1 MSKATFTQD
10 GNVAV
15 MTWDSGENR
24 FNPEFLEDCLA
35 CLDSIEKDTDATVL
49 VVRSAHEKIWSNGLD
64 LDWLMPVVMAQ
75 DAVTSKAFFYRLN
88 DLFKRVLLFPMPTVA
103 AMNGHAFAGGAIL
116 SCAFDFRYMRSDRGF
131 FCFPEVDLGI
141 PFLPGMLAL
150 LRKAM
155 PGKTLVDLTLTGRR
169 LTAAQAIE
177 MGVVVDSA
185 PGNEVVDKAIAWGKT
200 MNKRRN
206 VVLAIKRELYKNEE
220 RIFDVEDPPIIESG
234 RLQV

>member
-1 MSKATFTQD
+1 
-10 GNVAV
+10 
-15 MTWDSGENR
+15 
-24 FNPEFLEDCLA
+24 
-35 CLDSIEKDTDATVL
+35 
-49 VVRSAHEKIWSNGLD
+49 
-64 LDWLMPVVMAQ
+64 
-75 DAVTSKAFFYRLN
+75 
-88 DLFKRVLLFPMPTVA
+88 
-103 AMNGHAFAGGAIL
+103 
-116 SCAFDFRYMRSDRGF
+116 
-131 FCFPEVDLGI
+131 VDLGI

-185 PGNEVVDKAIAWGKT
+185 PGNEVVDKAVAWGKT

>member
-1 MSKATFTQD
+1 LHFIVFNQPVDLKFGIESKIKKERKPKMPKATFTQD

-24 FNPEFLEDCLA
+24 FNPEFLEDTLA
-35 CLDSIEKDTDATVL
+35 CLDSIERETDANVL

-116 SCAFDFRYMRSDRGF
+116 SCAFDFRYM
-131 FCFPEVDLGI
+131 
-141 PFLPGMLAL
+141 
-150 LRKAM
+150 
-155 PGKTLVDLTLTGRR
+155 
-169 LTAAQAIE
+169 
-177 MGVVVDSA
+177 
-185 PGNEVVDKAIAWGKT
+185 
-200 MNKRRN
+200 
-206 VVLAIKRELYKNEE
+206 
-220 RIFDVEDPPIIESG
+220 
-234 RLQV
+234 